1 MKYSRCIVRKIY
13 FHVIEKLVDCKTFV
27 QGNFLFSDPNLP
39 KECGKCKAAVH
50 IQSATASN
58 FMSRA
63 GLLIIRQHAN
73 ERNSFLFLGGQ
84 RVHTM
89 QARNV
94 IQRGAISIMQHA
106 SVMQIETR
114 V

>member
-1 MKYSRCIVRKIY
+1 MP
-13 FHVIEKLVDCKTFV
+13 
-27 QGNFLFSDPNLP
+27 GNFLFSDPNLP

-94 IQRGAISIMQHA
+94 IQRGAISIMQRA

>member
-1 MKYSRCIVRKIY
+1 MRSENLQIAFVRS
-13 FHVIEKLVDCKTFV
+13 
-27 QGNFLFSDPNLP
+27 NFLFSDPNLP

-84 RVHTM
+84 HVHTM

-94 IQRGAISIMQHA
+94 IQREAISIMQRA